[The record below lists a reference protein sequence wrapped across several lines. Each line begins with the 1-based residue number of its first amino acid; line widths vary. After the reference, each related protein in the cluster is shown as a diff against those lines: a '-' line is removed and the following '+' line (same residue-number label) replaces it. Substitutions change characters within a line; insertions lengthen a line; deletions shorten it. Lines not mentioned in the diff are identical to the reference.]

1 MNNEEEIYQY
11 CEIYQPAIA
20 AHRGASMRYPEN
32 SMAAIKEAINI
43 SMENPEVRFFIEM
56 DIRASKD
63 GKLVL
68 MHDSDVSR
76 TTNGNGYTEEMSFA
90 EIQKLKLKPVSEIVP
105 SGHACPDRVQSPLF
119 QITEQDLRVPS
130 LKEVVQLLKSANRVR
145 GEIGSPIGL
154 ALEIKPKPPIKFF
167 SRQMEFLAG
176 MFSAALNK
184 IGLTWPAEKMLPST
198 PSIKPLANL
207 LSQVAKSGDNVP
219 MIVFSAAGAIG
230 ERDLKSLWKNLSPAA
245 KLALIHQSGRN
256 NPSLPYIAD
265 NLAQAMALNQPHA
278 AHFSDLSDDKPLMNG
293 VQKAAEMAESFWLI
307 GSLKPQTD
315 IAKMT
320 ATNGI
325 PVLTNCS
332 PSDNPSDI
340 KTAIENGATFIT
352 SNYPE
357 RAIRVLQGYMS
368 KNSDYKN
375 QQQAMGIESSF
386 AEQEIRRRKE
396 NNSSEVIF
404 HA

>member
-1 MNNEEEIYQY
+1 MNKEEIYRY

-32 SMAAIKEAINI
+32 SMAAFKEAINI
-43 SMENPEVRFFIEM
+43 AMESPEVRFFIEM
-56 DIRASKD
+56 DVRASKD

-90 EIQKLKLKPVSEIVP
+90 EIQKLGLKSVSEIVP
-105 SGHACPDRVQSPLF
+105 SGHACPDRAQNPLF
-119 QITEQDLRVPS
+119 PITEQDLRVPA
-130 LKEVVQLLKSANRVR
+130 LEEIVQLVKSANIMR

-167 SRQMEFLAG
+167 SRQTEFLAG
-176 MFSAALNK
+176 MFSAALDK
-184 IGLTWPAEKMLPST
+184 IGLAWLAEKMLPPT
-198 PSIKPLANL
+198 PSIKPLASILAQNV
-207 LSQVAKSGDNVP
+207 QSGDNVP
-219 MIVFSAAGAIG
+219 MVLFSAAGAIG
-230 ERDLKSLWKNLSPAA
+230 ERDLKALWKNLSPEA
-245 KLALIHQSGRN
+245 KLNLMHQSGRH

-265 NLAQAMALNQPHA
+265 NLAQAMVLNQPHA
-278 AHFSDLSDDKPLMNG
+278 APFTDLSDDKPLMNG

-307 GSLKPQTD
+307 GSLKPQTEM
-315 IAKMT
+315 AKMT

-375 QQQAMGIESSF
+375 QQQEMGIESNF

-396 NNSSEVIF
+396 NKASEVVI